1 MNSQTFLRNSLIF
14 GVFLVPIIP
23 LIITNSM
30 FFPFITGKNFFFR
43 ILVEVLLAGWV
54 VLALWD
60 PQYRPRF
67 SWLLGIFAV
76 FVSVIALADIL
87 GENPFKSFWSNFE
100 RMEGLI
106 TLVHLFAYFLVAGA
120 LLNTKSLWAKFL
132 NTSIGVSVVIGV
144 YGLFQIAGLVT
155 INQGGVRLDGTFGNA
170 SYLGIYMLFHIF
182 LTLLMLALSQGSR
195 WVKGAYGII
204 AILQIV
210 ILYHTA
216 TRGAILGLVGG
227 MFVTLLLL
235 ALFSKNNKG
244 LRKGA
249 LISVVALAVVV
260 GGFMF
265 ARGSSFVKDSPVLS
279 RLASISISEGD
290 PRFAVWNMGYQA
302 FKERPILG
310 WGQENFIFAFN
321 KYYDPNIFDQEPWFD
336 RVHNIFFDWLVAGG
350 ILGLVSYLGLYFF
363 SLYYLW
369 FGGKSV
375 FSTAEKSIF
384 TGVFAGYFFHNLFV
398 FDNIASY
405 VLFFSVLAYIHHRV
419 VSGKEAPSYS
429 EYSRSSINRLVVP
442 AVSVLLIASVYL
454 LNVPGV
460 LQARALLKALS
471 PNQEGVSKN
480 LELFR
485 DALEYDTFGNQEIRE
500 QLMRG
505 SISFVSRQD
514 VELNDKQELF
524 SLTVGEYKKQ
534 IEQSPNDARHH
545 LFLGTV
551 YRAYGQNDLALESV
565 SRALELSPQKQVILF
580 EIGLNQLNKNN
591 TSAALSTF
599 KKAFELAPEYTSA
612 RIFYAVSAI
621 YAGDRAL
628 ADSLLNDGFG
638 TLIVSDD
645 LLVQAYF
652 DVGLLDRVIAIW
664 ESRVN
669 SQPNNAQFHI
679 SLGAA
684 YLQAGRRSEAVAE
697 IRKAI
702 EFNPAFKEQGEF
714 FIKEIQ
720 AGRNP

>member
-1 MNSQTFLRNSLIF
+1 
-14 GVFLVPIIP
+14 
-23 LIITNSM
+23 
-30 FFPFITGKNFFFR
+30 
-43 ILVEVLLAGWV
+43 
-54 VLALWD
+54 
-60 PQYRPRF
+60 
-67 SWLLGIFAV
+67 
-76 FVSVIALADIL
+76 
-87 GENPFKSFWSNFE
+87 
-100 RMEGLI
+100 
-106 TLVHLFAYFLVAGA
+106 
-120 LLNTKSLWAKFL
+120 
-132 NTSIGVSVVIGV
+132 
-144 YGLFQIAGLVT
+144 
-155 INQGGVRLDGTFGNA
+155 
-170 SYLGIYMLFHIF
+170 
-182 LTLLMLALSQGSR
+182 
-195 WVKGAYGII
+195 
-204 AILQIV
+204 
-210 ILYHTA
+210 
-216 TRGAILGLVGG
+216 
-227 MFVTLLLL
+227 
-235 ALFSKNNKG
+235 
-244 LRKGA
+244 
-249 LISVVALAVVV
+249 LAVVV

-321 KYYDPNIFDQEPWFD
+321 KYYDPKIYDQEPWFD

>member
-1 MNSQTFLRNSLIF
+1 MNVQVFLRNSLIF

-43 ILVEVLLAGWV
+43 ILVELLLAGWV

-60 PQYRPRF
+60 SQYRPRF
-67 SWLLGIFAV
+67 SWIFGIFAI
-76 FVSVIALADIL
+76 FVSVIALADIF

-106 TLVHLFAYFLVAGA
+106 TLVHLFAYFLVVGA

-132 NTSIGVSVVIGV
+132 NTSIGVSTIIGI
-144 YGLFQIAGLVT
+144 YGLFQVAGLVT

-182 LTLLMLALSQGSR
+182 LTLLMLALSGGNKWIR
-195 WVKGAYGII
+195 WGYGAI
-204 AILQIV
+204 AFLQMV

-227 MFVTLLLL
+227 MFVTLFLL
-235 ALFSKNNKG
+235 ALFGKNNKG